1 MRSLLILTFVFLT
14 SAVGP
19 VQARFEVHQFD
30 NPQQE
35 ARYKRLIGELRCLV
49 CQNQN
54 LADSNAELAQDLR
67 NKTYE
72 MIRAGK
78 SDSEIIDYMVAR
90 YGEFVLYRPAF
101 NQKTVLLWIGPF
113 LILLVGIVVLVRFI
127 RRQRTETVAVT
138 THDHERARELLDSLE
153 REESDGA

>member
-1 MRSLLILTFVFLT
+1 MLAFILLTLL
-14 SAVGP
+14 AGP
-19 VQARFEVHQFD
+19 LQARFEVHQFD

-67 NKTYE
+67 QKTYE

-78 SDSEIIDYMVAR
+78 TDGEIIDYMVAR
-90 YGEFVLYRPAF
+90 YGEFVLYRPAL
-101 NQKTVLLWIGPF
+101 NQKTLLLWVGPF
-113 LILLVGIVVLVRFI
+113 LILLIGIVVLVRFI
-127 RRQRTETVAVT
+127 LRQRVQTAAVE
-138 THDHERARELLDSLE
+138 THDHERARALLE
-153 REESDGA
+153 RLDREEGDGT